1 MILTFAEPLLKYWQV
16 FRVVVLVAIVAVIAG
31 VLLLLPVADTVKAI
45 LEWVDGLGMW
55 GPVALAALYVPATI
69 FFLPGSVLT
78 LAAGFLFG
86 VYRGILTA
94 SIASTLGAAAAF
106 LIGRFLLRDWI
117 QKKVAR
123 RETFRALNDAVA
135 EQGLKVVL
143 LTRLSPAFPFNFL
156 NYALS
161 VTHVSFRD
169 YLLGSWLGMLP
180 GTALFVYIG
189 SSLKSLRELAD
200 GDFEGGWASMIL
212 LAIGLVATLAI
223 TVIAARMARAVMNG
237 RLQEKPASASS

>member
-1 MILTFAEPLLKYWQV
+1 MKSWQV
-16 FRVVVLVAIVAVIAG
+16 LRVILLLAIIGIAAG
-31 VLLLLPVADTVKAI
+31 VLLLLPVGDYVKA
-45 LEWVDGLGMW
+45 LLGWVRGLGMW
-55 GPVALAALYVPATI
+55 GPVALAILYVPATI
-69 FFLPGSVLT
+69 FFLPGSLLT

-86 VYRGILTA
+86 VFRGLITA
-94 SIASTLGAAAAF
+94 SIASMLGAAAAF

-123 RETFRALNDAVA
+123 RETFRALNDAVE

-161 VTHVSFRD
+161 VTRVSFRD

-189 SSLKSLRELAD
+189 SSLKSLTELAE
-200 GDFEGGWASMIL
+200 GDFEGGWASKIL
-212 LAIGLVATLAI
+212 LGIGLVATLAI
-223 TVIAARMARAVMNG
+223 TVVAARMARAVMNG
-237 RLQEKPASASS
+237 RTKKAAPASS